1 VGLREMFI
9 RRTTS
14 LSVSTGATLRR
25 PFCVLFILVALT
37 GQATAQMNPEP
48 IVLGVIQQLQTG
60 TPNPTWYSPDLW
72 QTLAIQTGDTGKY
85 PALIAIG
92 APIHVYQQQQQP
104 FPTGLIYALKVQ
116 HSSGISLWNIGVS
129 FRTQRIELLVFN
141 IDSSQAGSPA
151 FPQASPSPYGN
162 FATSRKGL
170 EGAGPDISLP
180 AAPPVPNTDA
190 CSRFPNLC

>member
-1 VGLREMFI
+1 MFI

-14 LSVSTGATLRR
+14 LSISTGATLRR
-25 PFCVLFILVALT
+25 TLCALFILVALT
-37 GQATAQMNPEP
+37 EQAAAEVNPEP

-72 QTLAIQTGDTGKY
+72 QTLAIQTGNTGKY

-92 APIHVYQQQQQP
+92 TPIQVYRQQQQP

-141 IDSSQAGSPA
+141 IDASPTGSPTA
-151 FPQASPSPYGN
+151 PQASSSPYGN
-162 FATSRKGL
+162 FVGSRKGL
-170 EGAGPDISLP
+170 EGASPDMRP
-180 AAPPVPNTDA
+180 GAPPIPNTDA